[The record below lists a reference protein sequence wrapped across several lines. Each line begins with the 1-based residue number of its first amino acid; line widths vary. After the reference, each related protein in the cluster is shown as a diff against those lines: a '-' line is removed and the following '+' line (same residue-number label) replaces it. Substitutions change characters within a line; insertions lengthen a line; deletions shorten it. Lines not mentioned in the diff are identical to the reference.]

1 MKIPYLELVL
11 ALMELSGSTLE
22 LLRWFLL
29 FSTSRPPSSAPGSS
43 ILITFFSFSSL
54 LVEVQDLLIF
64 LTGLALLLPAVIWK
78 SVRNQV
84 KNYLSV

>member
-1 MKIPYLELVL
+1 MEISYLELVL

-64 LTGLALLLPAVIWK
+64 LTGLVLLLPAVMLKNCKK
-78 SVRNQV
+78 SN